1 MSKKIICLILL
12 LFAINVKA
20 IEKDACDKNELRRLK
35 EVASHLSFTYEFHE
49 SKTTEGNLAGS
60 FDIIVD
66 NITSEIKP
74 LIIYSWDILEYDE
87 FVPNGNGTARR
98 TGFISGQK
106 VKITVKAY
114 VKNECS
120 GQTVMVKNMAMPY
133 INPYIG
139 TEECNTH
146 PEFKYCINKLMN
158 TNVSEKVF
166 RTEYNKYIKEQEQG
180 SLVME
185 INNTKIYIFLALII
199 VIPLAIIIKNKV
211 TKYIEKRK
219 DEI

>member
-1 MSKKIICLILL
+1 MSKKIICLIIL
-12 LFAINVKA
+12 LFTINVKG
-20 IEKDACDKNELRRLK
+20 IEKDTCDKTELKRLK
-35 EVASHLSFTYEFHE
+35 EVASHLTFTYEFHE
-49 SKTTEGNLAGS
+49 EKTSDGKIGGK

-74 LIIYSWDILEYDE
+74 LIIYSWDFLEYDE

-98 TGFISGQK
+98 SGFISGQK

-114 VKNECS
+114 VKNDCS
-120 GQTVMVKNMAMPY
+120 GKDLMTKTIALPY
-133 INPYIG
+133 VNRFIG
-139 TEECNTH
+139 TEECKAH

-158 TNVSEKVF
+158 ANISENTFK
-166 RTEYNKYIKEQEQG
+166 TEYNKYIKEQEKG
-180 SLVME
+180 SLVMKVD
-185 INNTKIYIFLALII
+185 NTKIYIFLFLLIAIPSAI
-199 VIPLAIIIKNKV
+199 VIKNKV

>member
-1 MSKKIICLILL
+1 
-12 LFAINVKA
+12 
-20 IEKDACDKNELRRLK
+20 
-35 EVASHLSFTYEFHE
+35 
-49 SKTTEGNLAGS
+49 
-60 FDIIVD
+60 
-66 NITSEIKP
+66 
-74 LIIYSWDILEYDE
+74 
-87 FVPNGNGTARR
+87 
-98 TGFISGQK
+98 
-106 VKITVKAY
+106 
-114 VKNECS
+114 
-120 GQTVMVKNMAMPY
+120 MVKNMAMPY